1 MKVAVHISIG
11 NLETTLVGES
21 PIFGGQ
27 IDYKKGYDKTL
38 SNIGFWL
45 ENWRYEGRSGPANKG
60 KVFVPWTSALYIV
73 ALEE

>member
-11 NLETTLVGES
+11 NPEITLVGEA
-21 PIFGGQ
+21 PVFAKQ
-27 IDYKKGYDKTL
+27 IDYRKGYDKTL

-45 ENWRYEGRSGPANKG
+45 ENWRYKGNSGPANKSR
-60 KVFVPWTSALYIV
+60 VFVPWTSALYIV